1 MATAYK
7 VLGQSIPTFNTSN
20 NLYTVPAGNSAVIS
34 TLNVCNLNATNVT
47 FRIAVCPGGAALA
60 NLHYIAYDTAIQ
72 AQDSIGLT
80 MGITLGATDI
90 ITVYASSATMSFLAF
105 GTEIT

>member
-20 NLYTVPAGNSAVIS
+20 NLYTVPAGNSAVVS

-80 MGITLGATDI
+80 MGITLAATD
-90 ITVYASSATMSFLAF
+90 VVRVLSVAGNVAF
-105 GTEIT
+105 SLFGSEIY